1 MNKKSAL
8 HVLILFTA
16 TFLAFFWVTDE
27 NLSYY
32 SLQLTGILLLT
43 LIITHHVLKPASFK
57 LVESTV
63 STLAVLLVTE
73 ATGGITSPLF
83 FLAFFLLFELSLL
96 LEPII
101 PLFLSAAFVLF
112 YFFTAQATHTGL
124 NWLALFAFPTM
135 TPLAIWFGNMYQKSQ
150 NQRREIRGLEDKVEK
165 LTEELV
171 MEEVEK

>member
-8 HVLILFTA
+8 HVLILVTA
-16 TFLAFFWVTDE
+16 TFLTFFWVTDE

-63 STLAVLLVTE
+63 STMAVLLVTE
-73 ATGGITSPLF
+73 ATGGVSSPLF

-112 YFFTAQATHTGL
+112 YFFTAQSTHAGL
-124 NWLALFAFPTM
+124 NLLALFAFPTM

-150 NQRREIRGLEDKVEK
+150 NQRREIRNLEKKVEE